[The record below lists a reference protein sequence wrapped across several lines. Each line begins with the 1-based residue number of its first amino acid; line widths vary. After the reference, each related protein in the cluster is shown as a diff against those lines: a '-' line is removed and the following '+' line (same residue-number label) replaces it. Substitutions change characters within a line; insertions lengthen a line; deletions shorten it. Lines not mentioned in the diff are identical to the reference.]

1 MSFMVL
7 GLVIL
12 AVSLVVAIAAML
24 RGRLG
29 LSCLMLG
36 VAVMAVVGVIALE
49 YDQANAPAAQG
60 FQSKWNR

>member
-1 MSFMVL
+1 
-7 GLVIL
+7 
-12 AVSLVVAIAAML
+12 
-24 RGRLG
+24 
-29 LSCLMLG
+29 MLG